1 MIIARSAPG
10 IDAMPSPV
18 HVEKIMIKKFW
29 NYMMTKRYVILLDF
43 LPMTIIYM
51 FQDNIWTFKI
61 GILIM
66 FIFMAF
72 LIFIWNMCDDIN
84 SWKDKEI
91 ELLQEQRNLY
101 RDLSRE
107 LSQRIEEKKYGV

>member
-1 MIIARSAPG
+1 
-10 IDAMPSPV
+10 
-18 HVEKIMIKKFW
+18 
-29 NYMMTKRYVILLDF
+29 
-43 LPMTIIYM
+43 
-51 FQDNIWTFKI
+51 
-61 GILIM
+61 
-66 FIFMAF
+66 
-72 LIFIWNMCDDIN
+72 MCDDIN